1 MHPKADRGPKL
12 AGPYQLGRA
21 GSRRVEAGHDQH
33 DAVVAGASGGN
44 NGAVAGFGEDAGGD
58 ANTLGARGALDSDAG
73 GGTHPPVVG
82 GGDGEGGVCGH
93 GREYLPSV
101 SSTMADAAGVT
112 VTDLLHTPVRK
123 LGLNNLSVVDFGFNR
138 NAPTIIPPP
147 PPPQLGAG
155 THDFAAPPPGYEAI
169 TPASSNNAH
178 SIGGRGL
185 SRDAGGGGN
194 ALLGGGLAPCGFAG
208 VEGAVGGAASGGFP
222 SSAAEHAR
230 GDDRRGEYEERE
242 RSWQPAWQSE
252 AAVRPCEL
260 QRFQAQ
266 HAASSWQRE
275 QALLV
280 LSRQQALLLQSQQE
294 ERQWPL
300 RPVTRRLHQPPRT
313 MLIRLVGED
322 CRETLVGAEM
332 LFWEGG
338 LRPVDLRALKVLSVG
353 LRQEV
358 FHLRRQSMHVVMIDV
373 GNMRSVSA
381 AGSLPGNRRRL
392 SGLVSCSDSRHNM
405 RLRLG
410 SGSRH
415 YLFCLGSRRYCCS
428 CSRCSIVCCNQRS
441 LSLLLLRAVLHP
453 CIFLSSAWELRM
465 TTGDGGNGTF
475 SKDADRQTRRYSRCG
490 SILMAS
496 S

>member
-155 THDFAAPPPGYEAI
+155 THDSAAPPPGYEAI

-280 LSRQQALLLQSQQE
+280 LSRQQALLLQLQQVQHSLLQSTLIVAPPAAGGGTSMHIPQQRLGIAYDDWRRWE
-294 ERQWPL
+294 WNIQQRCGQTDPQVFKMWLDSDGKQLIECSPGLQRWFTEKFGFAQADGTYLLSTAP
-300 RPVTRRLHQPPRT
+300 PVTFPLIWAAMAFIHSDQGVFVEHSPACEPRQPGAFQFYFPTPVYICRHIYIYKRT
-313 MLIRLVGED
+313 Y
-322 CRETLVGAEM
+322 
-332 LFWEGG
+332 
-338 LRPVDLRALKVLSVG
+338 
-353 LRQEV
+353 
-358 FHLRRQSMHVVMIDV
+358 MHMYMYNFI
-373 GNMRSVSA
+373 
-381 AGSLPGNRRRL
+381 
-392 SGLVSCSDSRHNM
+392 
-405 RLRLG
+405 
-410 SGSRH
+410 
-415 YLFCLGSRRYCCS
+415 YLYIHIYG
-428 CSRCSIVCCNQRS
+428 
-441 LSLLLLRAVLHP
+441 
-453 CIFLSSAWELRM
+453 
-465 TTGDGGNGTF
+465 
-475 SKDADRQTRRYSRCG
+475 
-490 SILMAS
+490 
-496 S
+496 